1 MFSRLA
7 GALLLSSSV
16 IMSVEAQEQR
26 YVEDTRA
33 VPLRE
38 GAALDQRTLLEVPT
52 GTPVVVVQEQR
63 DTGWALVRTREGT
76 EGWMPLRFLKREPGA
91 RYQVVNA
98 LRLLGQPDDGSVTLT
113 AAIEQGRKELADMAV
128 ARDALQAELT
138 ELKQL
143 SSNAT
148 QLDASNRDLNEQLH
162 VLKNRI
168 GVLEADNQ
176 RLRDD
181 SWQKWFINGVW
192 ATGIGGLLTLLLPRL
207 IPQRKRRSEWV

>member
-1 MFSRLA
+1 
-7 GALLLSSSV
+7 
-16 IMSVEAQEQR
+16 
-26 YVEDTRA
+26 
-33 VPLRE
+33 
-38 GAALDQRTLLEVPT
+38 
-52 GTPVVVVQEQR
+52 VVQEQR
-63 DTGWALVRTREGT
+63 DTGWALVRTREGA
-76 EGWMPLRFLKREPGA
+76 EGWMPLRFIKREPGA

-98 LRLLGQPDDGSVTLT
+98 LRLLGQPDDGSVTLS
-113 AAIEQGRKELADMAV
+113 AAVEQGRKELADMAA